1 MKTYSE
7 SDIKTAI
14 TDMLWANEIQYGK
27 RTDPY
32 DLDFYDSTTES
43 LYDILDRLSIEDN
56 NEYFND

>member
-7 SDIKTAI
+7 SDIKAAI
-14 TDMLWANEIQYGK
+14 TDMLLENEIQYSK

-32 DLDFYDSTTES
+32 GRGFYDGTTES

>member
-7 SDIKTAI
+7 SDIKAAI
-14 TDMLWANEIQYGK
+14 TDMLLENEIQYGK
-27 RTDPY
+27 RTDLY
-32 DLDFYDSTTES
+32 GRGFYDGTTES

>member
-32 DLDFYDSTTES
+32 DRDFYDSTTES

>member
-1 MKTYSE
+1 
-7 SDIKTAI
+7 
-14 TDMLWANEIQYGK
+14 MLLANEIQYGK

-32 DLDFYDSTTES
+32 GRGFYDGTTES